1 MNQKL
6 LNYYHIKTY
15 LLPLVGILLIIN
27 SCTEKK
33 EPKLFE
39 QVPSSKSG
47 INFSNNIKASFD
59 FNILD
64 YNYFYN
70 GGGVCAADF
79 NNDSLTDLY
88 LTGNQVSSKLYLN
101 RGNFTFEDVT
111 EKAGVTTKFWA
122 TGIAVADINNDGL
135 QDMFVS
141 YAGYADPLKRTHQLF
156 VNKGFNKDSIPVF
169 KDEAKRYGLAD
180 TSYTTQSAFFDFDKD
195 GDLDLFSIN
204 HYQDKTNP
212 NYPLAKVTDGSS
224 ASNAKLYRND
234 GEHFTEISKSAGI
247 LDEGYGLGVSISDI
261 NGDGWPDIYVTKDFA
276 FDDALYISNKN
287 GTFSESLGSYV
298 KHSSQFSMGS
308 DVADYNND
316 GFTDIVT
323 VDMMPDDNKRQKLM
337 NIAMNNDRFNYAL
350 SLGHLPQ
357 YSRNMLQLNNGPD
370 ANGKFSFSEIGQL
383 AGIHKTDWSWS
394 VLFADFDND
403 GWKDLYIS
411 NGIPKD
417 ITNNDFVSYRSQ
429 IIMDAPDADFRLMKT
444 EMLNEIDKLE
454 PVDKPNFVFQNNKNL
469 GFEDKSEAWGL
480 AEKGFTNGAV
490 YVDLDND
497 GDLDLVTNN
506 INAKASVFK
515 NNSEL
520 VTKNNF
526 LRVQLEGKHSVGA
539 KVSVTANGN
548 PQFIEHN
555 AVHGFQSYQDPIEH
569 FGLGKTAVID
579 TLKVVWLDGKQ
590 QMLFNVKV
598 NQLVTLHYKD
608 AGFHS
613 DTNRTLSTGK
623 KYLFT
628 DITDQI
634 GIDFLHRQ
642 YNFEDF
648 NLEPLLPHR
657 YSQNGPYIAV
667 GDVDGNGLE
676 DFWVG
681 GPARVPGKMFLQ
693 NKNGKFSSRNMPDS
707 GYEDMG
713 GALFDADGDKD
724 LDLYVVSGGNSYNPL
739 SAPYQDR
746 LYSNDGKGNFT
757 ISEHS
762 LPVEY
767 NSGSCVS
774 ANDFDKDGDL
784 DLFVGGRVV
793 PTKYALTPQSF
804 ILKNN
809 GKGKFENATV
819 SVCPA
824 LENIGMVTAATWT
837 DFDHDGW
844 MDLIVT
850 GEWMPVC
857 FFKNDKGILRK
868 DASDPLVEAAT
879 GWWFSIAAAD
889 FDKDGDIDYVAGNL
903 GLNNKFKPSDKKPVS
918 VYAKDFDGNGT
929 YEPILTYYLNDE
941 EYTIADRDQISSVMP
956 VIKKKFD
963 TYTKFGEAGFTKMF
977 SDQEKEDAIVLRAGT
992 FASVYLENKGNGKF
1006 AMHQLPVRCQFAP
1019 IQSMKVLD
1027 FDKDGNLDI
1036 LMTGNF
1042 YSPEFMTGRYDASIG
1057 LYVRGDGKGNFKA
1070 MTAAES
1076 GIRIQGD
1083 ARVLADIKINN
1094 KPAFIA
1100 GVNKGKLQVYRVNN

>member
-1 MNQKL
+1 MKSKL
-6 LNYYHIKTY
+6 SFSFYKKNLW
-15 LLPLVGILLIIN
+15 LPLTGMLLTIH
-27 SCTEKK
+27 SCSEK
-33 EPKLFE
+33 EEQKLFE
-39 QVPSSKSG
+39 QVSASTSG
-47 INFSNNIKASFD
+47 IQFSNNIKPEFD

-70 GGGVCAADF
+70 GGGVGAADF
-79 NNDSLTDLY
+79 NNDGLTDLY
-88 LTGNQVSSKLYLN
+88 FTGNQVSSKLYLN

-111 EKAGVTTKFWA
+111 QQAGVATKFWA

-135 QDMFVS
+135 QDMYVS

-156 VNKGFNKDSIPVF
+156 INKGLSTERIPVF
-169 KDEAKRYGLAD
+169 KDEAAAYGLAD
-180 TSYTTQSAFFDFDKD
+180 TSYTTQSAFLDFDKD

-204 HYQDKTNP
+204 HFQDKTNP
-212 NYPLAKVTDGSS
+212 NYPLPKVADGSS
-224 ASNAKLYRND
+224 PSNAKLYRND
-234 GEHFTEISKSAGI
+234 GGHFTEISKAAGI
-247 LDEGYGLGVSISDI
+247 LDEGYGLGLGISDI
-261 NGDGWPDIYVTKDFA
+261 NSDGWPDIYVSRDFA
-276 FDDALYISNKN
+276 FDDALYINNKN
-287 GTFSESLGSYV
+287 GSFTESLGNYLQHTSE
-298 KHSSQFSMGS
+298 FSMGC

-316 GFTDIVT
+316 GYTDIVT
-323 VDMMPDDNKRQKLM
+323 ADMLPDDNKRQKLM

-370 ANGKFSFSEIGQL
+370 ANGHFSFSEIGQL

-394 VLFADFDND
+394 VLFADLDND

-429 IIMDAPDADFRLMKT
+429 KIMDAPNADFTLMKR

-454 PVDKPNFVFQNNKNL
+454 PVDKPNFVFQNNTKL
-469 GFEDKSEAWGL
+469 GFDDKSTAWGL

-515 NNSEL
+515 NNSEGI
-520 VTKNNF
+520 TKNNF
-526 LRVQLEGKHSVGA
+526 LRVRLEGNYSVGA
-539 KVSVTANGN
+539 KIYLTANRSA
-548 PQFIEHN
+548 QFIEHN
-555 AVHGFQSYQDPIEH
+555 AVHGFQSSQDPIEH
-569 FGLGKTAVID
+569 FGLGKNNLID

-590 QMLFNVKV
+590 QNLFNIKA
-598 NQLVTLHYKD
+598 NQLITLRYKD
-608 AGFHS
+608 ADVDS
-613 DTNRTLSTGK
+613 DTTLRSATSSQ
-623 KYLFT
+623 YLFT
-628 DITDQI
+628 DITAET
-634 GIDFLHRQ
+634 GINFLHRQ

-657 YSQNGPYIAV
+657 YSQNGPSIAV

-681 GPARVPGKMFLQ
+681 GPAKVPGKLFLQ
-693 NKNGKFSSRNMPDS
+693 QQDGKFRSRNMPDS

-713 GALFDADGDKD
+713 GVLFDADGDKD

-746 LYSNDGKGNFT
+746 LYSNDGKGKFVL
-757 ISEHS
+757 SEHS

-767 NSGSCVS
+767 NSGSCVL
-774 ANDFDKDGDL
+774 ANDFDKDGDP

-793 PTKYALTPQSF
+793 PTKYAFTPKSF

-809 GKGKFENATV
+809 GKGKFENATLAI
-819 SVCPA
+819 CPD
-824 LENIGMVTAATWT
+824 LENIGMVTAAIWT

-844 MDLIVT
+844 TDLMVT

-857 FFKNDKGILRK
+857 FFKNEKGILK
-868 DASDPLVEAAT
+868 KQSSDPAVDAAT

-889 FDKDGDIDYVAGNL
+889 FDKDGDEDYVVGNL
-903 GLNNKFKPSDKKPVS
+903 GLNNKFKPSGKKPVS
-918 VYAKDFDGNGT
+918 VYSKDFNGDGT
-929 YEPILTYYLNDE
+929 YEPILTYYLNE
-941 EYTIADRDQISSVMP
+941 EEFTIANRDQISAVIP

-963 TYTKFGEAGFTKMF
+963 TYTKFSEAGFATIF
-977 SDQEKEDAIVLRAGT
+977 PQLEKDAIVLRATT
-992 FASVYLENKGNGKF
+992 FASVYMENSSNGKF
-1006 AMHQLPVRCQFAP
+1006 VVHELPTRCQFAP
-1019 IQSMKVLD
+1019 IQTMKISD
-1027 FDKDGNLDI
+1027 FDNDGNLDI
-1036 LMTGNF
+1036 LMAGNF
-1042 YSPEFMTGRYDASIG
+1042 YGPEFMTGRYDASMG
-1057 LYVRGDGKGNFKA
+1057 LFVKGDGKGNFKA
-1070 MTAAES
+1070 MPASES

-1083 ARVLADIKINN
+1083 ARTITDIKIKG

-1100 GVNKGKLQVYRVNN
+1100 GVNKGNLQVYRLNR